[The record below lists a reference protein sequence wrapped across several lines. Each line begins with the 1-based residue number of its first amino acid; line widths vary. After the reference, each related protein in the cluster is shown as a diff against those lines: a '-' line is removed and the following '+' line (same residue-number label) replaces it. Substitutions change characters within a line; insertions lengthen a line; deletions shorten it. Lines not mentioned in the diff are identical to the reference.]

1 MHTHAAKGRSMPID
15 APGVAASAAN
25 AFERRRNDGG
35 DNFNDAR
42 KEGEFCSLREDHSEL
57 VTLARETKR
66 SMTDL
71 VRLGLALVKIAIE
84 AERNGNR
91 LIVTTSDGRPVKE
104 LVLPS

>member
-1 MHTHAAKGRSMPID
+1 MAATTSTMLGKRVNFVLS
-15 APGVAASAAN
+15 
-25 AFERRRNDGG
+25 ER
-35 DNFNDAR
+35 A
-42 KEGEFCSLREDHSEL
+42 HSEL